1 MEFILWQVLVVQEI
15 SGKFKGTGVWKFPT
29 GVVNEVSMPQVQSLI
44 KFFRKCSPW
53 IEIFHTQGEDICIAA
68 IREVKEETGVSD
80 KNAICGF
87 K

>member
-1 MEFILWQVLVVQEI
+1 MESPCYDGLVNLATEMEFILWQVLVVQEI

-53 IEIFHTQGEDICIAA
+53 IEIFHM
-68 IREVKEETGVSD
+68 
-80 KNAICGF
+80 
-87 K
+87 